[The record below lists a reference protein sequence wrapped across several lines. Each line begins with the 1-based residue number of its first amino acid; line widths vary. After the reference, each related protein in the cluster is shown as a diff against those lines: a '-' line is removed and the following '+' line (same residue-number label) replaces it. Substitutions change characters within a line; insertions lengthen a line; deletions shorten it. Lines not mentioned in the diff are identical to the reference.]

1 MKAKLS
7 GNYSEAKG
15 WAASHINV
23 TDNDDMEQWDAV
35 IMGND
40 ELLEKYMS
48 GKPFKMSELEQEENR
63 RFQNGT
69 LFPFITEV
77 LKTIW
82 GFGSL

>member
-1 MKAKLS
+1 MKQKV
-7 GNYSEAKG
+7 GQHP
-15 WAASHINV
+15 HINV

-69 LFPFITEV
+69 FFPFITEA

>member
-1 MKAKLS
+1 
-7 GNYSEAKG
+7 
-15 WAASHINV
+15 
-23 TDNDDMEQWDAV
+23 
-35 IMGND
+35 MGND

-63 RFQNGT
+63 SFQNGT
-69 LFPFITEV
+69 LFPVFITEA